1 MSGAKALRERLCEH
15 ARVGLDTSIF
25 IYHLEA
31 HPRYLPLTTVFVTN
45 DSRLSR
51 LADRLVV
58 VQLDEFLSE

>member
-1 MSGAKALRERLCEH
+1 MSGAEALRERLREH

-31 HPRYLPLTTVFVTN
+31 HPRYLPLTTVFVTH
-45 DSRLSR
+45 DRRLSR